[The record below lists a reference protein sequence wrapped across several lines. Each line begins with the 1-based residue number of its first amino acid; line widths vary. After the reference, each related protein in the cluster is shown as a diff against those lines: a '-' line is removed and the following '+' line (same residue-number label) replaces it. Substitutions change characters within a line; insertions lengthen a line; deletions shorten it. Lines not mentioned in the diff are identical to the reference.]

1 MNLNYISTLNNLFS
15 QNSLNVS
22 EHIKY
27 VEISCTAEIES
38 MPALDEIITFVNS
51 IPARDNVYISLKDDS
66 DEFLSIDKEQK
77 VNEQDYNN
85 FIQGAKFGESIQVL
99 ITIKKSILDDCL
111 SVYCY
116 NSFLQ
121 DLCSLSLIEC
131 LETFS
136 LLLKDINHLRFIIF
150 DHNCFFSTKTIT
162 FLSDEQNKTEYGFD
176 RIERLKKCIE
186 TSSFSESKHYGLIP
200 DDFKFIVNLD
210 NNPLTN
216 IFDKLCT
223 VLSLTYISSIARIQD
238 EKVEIQ
244 IMGQRNLTFE
254 NLLENFKNNSELYKI
269 YDWAYTEGNVID
281 KLIIVRNVLS
291 LHCKYTKIDDIDSLA
306 FASVQS
312 NYNLYLKNN
321 VTQYL
326 ELKNKVAEYIC
337 DVVAKTGD
345 YASIIFERF
354 KQNLIAVLGFLFTAI
369 IANIVSD
376 QPLNNIFT
384 KDVTTILEVV
394 LAGSIIFLIFC
405 VIEVNYQNKNIKSS
419 YKQLK
424 KHYKDVLT
432 DDDIREIF
440 NDDSAFKK
448 MQKEIKKRKTIAICL
463 WISFISIAFIALE
476 IRGEGFVSSIIEWIN
491 QKWPQIE
498 EFIKQQKFYL
508 Q

>member
-1 MNLNYISTLNNLFS
+1 MNYISKLKNLFS
-15 QNSLNVS
+15 QDRLNVS
-22 EHIKY
+22 EHVKY
-27 VEISCTAEIES
+27 AEITCNTEIEGL
-38 MPALDEIITFVNS
+38 PNLDEIKAFINS
-51 IPARDNVYISLKDDS
+51 IPIRDNVDVLLKDDG
-66 DEFLSIDKEQK
+66 DEILRIDKELK

-85 FIQGAKFGESIQVL
+85 FIQGAKLGEAIRVL

-121 DLCSLSLIEC
+121 DLCSLSLQNC

-136 LLLKDINHLRFIIF
+136 LLLNDINHLRFIVF

-176 RIERLKKCIE
+176 RLQRLKKCIE
-186 TSSFSESKHYGLIP
+186 TSSFSESKHYSLIP

-210 NNPLTN
+210 NNPLTC
-216 IFDKLCT
+216 IFDRLCT
-223 VLSLTYISSIARIQD
+223 ILSLTYISSIARIQD

-244 IMGQRNLTFE
+244 IMGQRNLAF
-254 NLLENFKNNSELYKI
+254 NNSLENIKNNSELYKI

-291 LHCKYTKIDDIDSLA
+291 LHCKYINIDDIDSLA
-306 FASVQS
+306 FASMQS

-394 LAGSIIFLIFC
+394 LAGSVIFLIFC
-405 VIEVNYQNKNIKSS
+405 VIEVNYQNKNIKNS

-424 KHYKDVLT
+424 EHYKDVLT
-432 DDDIREIF
+432 DDDVKEIF
-440 NDDSAFKK
+440 KNDSAFKK
-448 MQKEIKKRKTIAICL
+448 MQKEIKKRKTIAIYL
-463 WISFISIAFIALE
+463 WIAFILIAFIALE
-476 IRGEGFVSSIIEWIN
+476 IRGEGFASSIIDWI
-491 QKWPQIE
+491 KESFPQIVE
-498 EFIKQQKFYL
+498 YIKQQ
-508 Q
+508 